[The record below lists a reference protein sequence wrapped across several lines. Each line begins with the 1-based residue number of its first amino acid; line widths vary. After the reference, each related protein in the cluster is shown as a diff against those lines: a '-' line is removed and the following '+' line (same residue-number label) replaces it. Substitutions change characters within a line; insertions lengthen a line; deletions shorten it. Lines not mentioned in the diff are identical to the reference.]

1 VVLRAQL
8 MSTREKPCALPSA
21 REFVY
26 KKRSLTRRDEIM
38 KVKAK
43 NRSKAR
49 RRRAALAKKHS
60 KARLRA
66 SSGHQKF

>member
-1 VVLRAQL
+1 
-8 MSTREKPCALPSA
+8 
-21 REFVY
+21 
-26 KKRSLTRRDEIM
+26 M